1 MSKFDPRTK
10 LALGIMA
17 IAAVLVTRE
26 PVTLIAEFVIVLI
39 AIPLVRPE
47 RKLRRSARLVWPMLI
62 MVFIIGLIFFDLLTA
77 LLLSIR
83 LFTLLTVSFLFF
95 FSIDPHEMGDALRK
109 IGMPYE
115 ISFILTTSM
124 RYVPL
129 IGRIVRQIID
139 AQQARGI
146 DLRPRIKNISNFMA
160 LMMPLLVQSFIL
172 ADELALAMESRGF
185 GCKGRSTRKNY
196 HFTLKEYGV
205 IAISLG
211 FLIALIWWE
220 RG

>member
-1 MSKFDPRTK
+1 MRKFDPRTK
-10 LALGIMA
+10 LALGTMA
-17 IAAVLVTRE
+17 IAAVLITRE
-26 PVTLIAEFVIVLI
+26 PVTLIVEFVIILI
-39 AIPLVRPE
+39 AIPLVELR
-47 RKLRRSARLVWPMLI
+47 RKLLRSVRLVWSMLI
-62 MVFIIGLIFFDLLTA
+62 LVFIIGFIFFDLPTA

-83 LFTLLTVSFLFF
+83 LFTLLTVSFIFF
-95 FSIDPHEMGDALRK
+95 LSIDPQEMGNALRK
-109 IGMPYE
+109 MGMPYE

-124 RYVPL
+124 RYVPM
-129 IGRIVRQIID
+129 IGRKVRQISD
-139 AQQARGI
+139 AQQSRGI

-185 GCKGRSTRKNY
+185 GCKRRSTRKNY
-196 HFTLKEYGV
+196 HFDFKEYGV

-211 FLIALIWWE
+211 LLIALIWWE

>member
-17 IAAVLVTRE
+17 IAAVLIVRE
-26 PVTLIAEFVIVLI
+26 PVTLIAEFVIVFI
-39 AIPLVRPE
+39 AVPLLGLG
-47 RKLRRSARLVWPMLI
+47 RKLLRSLRLVLSMLVL
-62 MVFIIGLIFFDLLTA
+62 VFIIGFIFFDLTTA
-77 LLLSIR
+77 VLLSIR
-83 LFTLLTVSFLFF
+83 LFTLLTVSFIFF
-95 FSIDPHEMGDALRK
+95 SSIDPQEMGDALHK
-109 IGMPYE
+109 MGMPYE

-124 RYVPL
+124 RYVPM
-129 IGRIVRQIID
+129 IGRKVRQISD

-146 DLRPRIKNISNFMA
+146 DLRPRFKNISNFMA

-185 GCKGRSTRKNY
+185 GCKQRSTRRTY
-196 HFTLKEYGV
+196 RLTFKEYGV
-205 IAISLG
+205 IAVSFGL
-211 FLIALIWWE
+211 LIALIWWE